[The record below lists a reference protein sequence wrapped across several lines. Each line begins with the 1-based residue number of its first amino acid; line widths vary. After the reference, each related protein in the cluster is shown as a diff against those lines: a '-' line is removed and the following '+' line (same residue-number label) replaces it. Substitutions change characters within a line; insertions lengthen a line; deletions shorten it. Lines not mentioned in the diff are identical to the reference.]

1 MPERSEGADAKS
13 SGMTA
18 MDSHATTTIWYRRPA
33 AKWEEALP
41 VGNGQL
47 GAMVFGGVLDDRVQ
61 LNEKSLWSGGS
72 QDADN
77 PDALPALPRL
87 RALLF
92 EGKYREADELAK
104 KTQVCKGAG
113 SREGG
118 ARAAEYGCYQTL
130 GDLCIA
136 FADLPEEKISDYR
149 RELNLDE
156 GIVRVGFR
164 AGKATFTR
172 EVFASAPD
180 RVLVVRLTCE
190 HPGAISFVASLA
202 RSECGQTKMLGDRG
216 LVMSGQLFRGGVQDG
231 MRFVVQL
238 LVVAAGGQVAAGD
251 DGVRVNRADSVTL
264 LVAAATD
271 YLSVAAATDYVGAAA
286 TDSKRAP
293 LERGSQ
299 ERLDA
304 AATAPYEQVRE
315 RHLRDHQRLFR
326 RVSLDLGSTASSA
339 LPTDARLAR
348 LAEGE
353 DDPAL
358 VALYCQFG
366 RYLLMGSSRPGEL
379 AANLQGIWADGTQTP
394 WNCDYHT
401 NINVQMNYWLAETGN
416 LAECASPLI
425 DLIDRMRVPGRSTAA
440 VHYGAR
446 GWVVHTL
453 HNVWGYTS
461 PGENPWWGLSPT
473 AGVWLC
479 QHLWEHYAFG
489 RDVEYLRQ
497 VYPVMKESAEFCLD
511 WLVEDP
517 RTGLLVSGPS
527 TSPENAFVI
536 GGGQK
541 CAITMAPSM
550 DQEIIWEHFTNVLD
564 AAAVLAIDDD
574 VVRQVRAARG
584 KLAMPKVGSDGR
596 LLEWAEE
603 VVESE
608 PQHRHVSH
616 LFGLHPGRQI
626 TPSATPHLAE
636 AAIKTLLVRGDGGT
650 GWSMAWKICFWAR
663 LGDGDHAMSLIRN
676 LIFPC
681 EQRDSGAGVYPNLFC
696 AHPPFQIDG
705 NLGGAAGIVEMLL
718 QSHDGVIALLPA
730 LPRAWPRGHVKG
742 LRARGGFEVDIAW
755 SEGELTEAE
764 VRSANGGACVVRYRS
779 SVLRGTLEA
788 GQSWRIDV
796 LASGL
801 LG

>member
-1 MPERSEGADAKS
+1 
-13 SGMTA
+13 
-18 MDSHATTTIWYRRPA
+18 MDSRATATTIWYRRPA

-47 GAMVFGGVLDDRVQ
+47 GAMVFGGVLDERLQ
-61 LNEKSLWSGGS
+61 LNEKSLWSGGP

-77 PDALPALPRL
+77 PDALPALPRV

-92 EGKYREADELAK
+92 AGKHSEAEELTCR
-104 KTQVCKGAG
+104 TQVCRGAG

-118 ARAAEYGCYQTL
+118 ARRADYGCYQTL
-130 GDLCIA
+130 GDLCVA
-136 FADLPEEKISDYR
+136 FADLPETIGDYR

-164 AGKATFTR
+164 AGDAGFTR
-172 EVFASAPD
+172 EVLASAPD
-180 RVLVVRLTCE
+180 RVLVARLTCE
-190 HPGAISFVASLA
+190 RPGAISFVASLA
-202 RSECGQTKMLGDRG
+202 RSECGQTRMLGDRG
-216 LVMSGQLFRGGVQDG
+216 LVMGGQLFRGGAQNG
-231 MRFVVQL
+231 MRFVVRL
-238 LVVAAGGQVAAGD
+238 LVVADGGQVAAGD
-251 DGVRVNRADSVTL
+251 DGVRVKHADSVTL

-271 YLSVAAATDYVGAAA
+271 YMGVAAATDYIGEAAA
-286 TDSKRAP
+286 TGSTRLA
-293 LERGSQ
+293 LERLCQ

-304 AATAPYEQVRE
+304 AATVPYEHIRQ

-326 RVSLDLGSTASSA
+326 RVTLDLGSTSSSA
-339 LPTDARLAR
+339 LPTDDRLAR
-348 LAEGE
+348 LAEGK
-353 DDPAL
+353 DDPGL
-358 VALYCQFG
+358 VALYCQLG

-416 LAECASPLI
+416 LAECAGPLV
-425 DLIDRMRVPGRSTAA
+425 DLIDRMRVPGRKTAA
-440 VHYGAR
+440 AHYGAR

-461 PGENPWWGLSPT
+461 PGENPSWGLSPT

-489 RDVEYLRQ
+489 RDVEYLRR
-497 VYPVMKESAEFCLD
+497 VYPIMKESAEFCLD

-517 RTGLLVSGPS
+517 RTGHLVSGPS

-536 GGGQK
+536 DGGQK

-550 DQEIIWEHFTNVLD
+550 DQEIIWDHFTNVLD
-564 AAAVLAIDDD
+564 AAAILTIDDD
-574 VVRQVRAARG
+574 FVRQVRAARG
-584 KLAMPKVGSDGR
+584 KLAMPKIGSDGR

-603 VVESE
+603 LVESE

-626 TPSATPHLAE
+626 TPSTTPHLA
-636 AAIKTLLVRGDGGT
+636 AAATKTLLVRGDGGT

-681 EQRDSGAGVYPNLFC
+681 EQRESGAGVYPNLFC

-705 NLGGAAGIVEMLL
+705 NLGGAAGILEMLL

-730 LPRAWPRGHVKG
+730 LPRAWPRGQVKG
-742 LRARGGFEVDIAW
+742 LRARGGFEVDITW
-755 SEGELTEAE
+755 SDGELTEAE
-764 VRSANGGACVVRYRS
+764 VRCLTGGPCVVRYRS
-779 SVLRGTLEA
+779 RVARRTLDA
-788 GQSWRIDV
+788 GQSWRV
-796 LASGL
+796 VGGSAGEWLNP
-801 LG
+801 